1 MLLPAAGAY
10 FFTRRHATD
19 PQFSFG
25 TGKVGAYSSVIE
37 NASGDPLFVPAQ

>member
-1 MLLPAAGAY
+1 MSQIGMSDEYNASIAVRV
-10 FFTRRHATD
+10 T
-19 PQFSFG
+19 SG